1 MSKLILTNIKNNDFE
16 ETRGSGGGMTE
27 DGKLKSI
34 KVISKKTN

>member
-1 MSKLILTNIKNNDFE
+1 MNKLFPTNIKSNDFE

-34 KVISKKTN
+34 KVILKKTN